1 MNSVLLEGDD
11 GAGKTSVAAWLAVEC
26 GFPYVKL
33 ISPETFIGLTEGAI
47 IN

>member
-1 MNSVLLEGDD
+1 MEGE
-11 GAGKTSVAAWLAVEC
+11 GGSGKTSVAAWLAVEC
-26 GFPYVKL
+26 GFSFVKL